1 MIKKVLT
8 TPDRAMD
15 ASSKMAELTD
25 VVFDRSNT
33 FSISTDEA
41 PVKEKRYLEKKWSGG
56 LEDFEIR
63 GRWGYNWYGD
73 IFLIKN
79 RRQGNV
85 SCVLKTTRVY
95 RSNQWPLRFELA
107 ALSELKHE
115 NLLEVQRAFVRYG
128 VLFTV
133 YPAHINVE
141 DIVSVKNSSNLLS
154 NILPGFLSTTMSMPV
169 LNSLIGQFYRAI
181 IFLHQNDLMHLDLK
195 PSNLVLTEDGTLKL
209 CDLAVSQQLAAS
221 EFHEF
226 HRLAESQRFVAPE
239 IALNKKFDRR
249 ADTWCFA
256 LCCIQLVYGLRP
268 YEIADIDF
276 NGTISPLVSAIKEKQ
291 VPLDWIYR
299 HAHALER
306 SMPMAMS
313 LFIQN
318 CLIGRASRRPLL
330 SDFRDHE
337 FIRGCHVDRELLVR
351 ELLTDSLRSQYHKQ
365 RAKTAKQQNKQ
376 LDYNAGHAYWIKNYV
391 NEMWYRATD
400 DPVIH
405 IIALEPR
412 SSQRREL
419 EIPLDQKF
427 KIRLLDEELRHRLY
441 EWLDDRTFSLHNY
454 YQLATKVLDLFADFK
469 RARDERFYCTTLVM
483 HPEPNYPAVEVDCSL
498 NEVRGHEFVYLV
510 YIADAQWID
519 ETAEWL
525 KSTEHYLFK
534 AGYCKEGVVKNA
546 YRRLRHMFKTV
557 K

>member
-8 TPDRAMD
+8 TPDRPID

-25 VVFDRSNT
+25 FVYDHSNT
-33 FSISTDEA
+33 FPESTDEA

-56 LEDFEIR
+56 LEDFEIQ

-79 RRQGNV
+79 RRQGNM

-95 RSNQWPLRFELA
+95 QSIQWPLRFELA

-128 VLFTV
+128 VLFTLF
-133 YPAHINVE
+133 PAHINVE
-141 DIVSVKNSSNLLS
+141 DIVSVKSSSNLLS
-154 NILPGFLSTTMSMPV
+154 NILPGFLSTTMPMPV
-169 LNSLIGQFYRAI
+169 LNSLIGQLYCAI

-195 PSNLVLTEDGTLKL
+195 PSNLVLTEDGILKL

-256 LCCIQLVYGLRP
+256 LCCIQLVHGLRP
-268 YEIADIDF
+268 YEIADIDL
-276 NGTISPLVSAIKEKQ
+276 NGTISPLVSATKEKQ
-291 VPLDWIYR
+291 VPLDWIYCNG
-299 HAHALER
+299 HALER
-306 SMPMAMS
+306 SMPLAMS
-313 LFIQN
+313 SFIQN
-318 CLIGRASRRPLL
+318 CLIGRASHRPLL

-337 FIRGCHVDRELLVR
+337 FIRGCHVDP
-351 ELLTDSLRSQYHKQ
+351 LRSQYHKQ
-365 RAKTAKQQNKQ
+365 RVKTAKQQNKQ
-376 LDYNAGHAYWIKNYV
+376 LDYNTRHAYWIKNYV
-391 NEMWYRATD
+391 KEMWYRAND

-412 SSQRREL
+412 SSRRREL
-419 EIPLDQKF
+419 EFPLGTKF
-427 KIRLLDEELRHRLY
+427 KSRLLDEELRHR
-441 EWLDDRTFSLHNY
+441 FLHNF
-454 YQLATKVLDLFADFK
+454 YQLATKVLNLFADFK

-483 HPEPNYPAVEVDCSL
+483 HPEPNYPAMEVDCSL
-498 NEVRGHEFVYLV
+498 NEVQGHEFVYLI
-510 YIADAQWID
+510 YIADAQWMD

-534 AGYCKEGVVKNA
+534 AGYCKEGVMKNA
-546 YRRLRHMFKTV
+546 YRRLRHMLKTV